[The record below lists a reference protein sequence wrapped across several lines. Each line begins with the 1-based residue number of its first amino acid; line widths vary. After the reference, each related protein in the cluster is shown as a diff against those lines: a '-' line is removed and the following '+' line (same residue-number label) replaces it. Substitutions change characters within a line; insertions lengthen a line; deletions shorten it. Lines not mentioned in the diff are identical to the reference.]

1 MNPGAESCDAENS
14 ASRFSPRDGC
24 APKPEHFVSRDPLN
38 LQIHELG
45 EWLDKGRS
53 GLDWV
58 CRMMTPTPAEIPPTL
73 LRAVGVG
80 RSYAGRAVLKN
91 VSFELLAGERLALT
105 GPSGS
110 GKTTLLNCLGGVDR
124 PDIGRIELGGVAL
137 ETLDGDALAAV
148 RRRRLGTIFQ
158 FFHLLP
164 TLTAAEN
171 VELPLQLNGV
181 PTEER
186 MERVRY
192 LLERVQVSHRADAR
206 PSELSGGEMQ
216 RVAIARALA
225 HRPELLLA
233 DEPTGNLDSRNGDNI
248 LRLLQELSDETGT
261 ALVLVTHSPDA
272 AAICHRELLLRDGEI
287 VGETVRLRP

>member
-1 MNPGAESCDAENS
+1 M
-14 ASRFSPRDGC
+14 
-24 APKPEHFVSRDPLN
+24 K
-38 LQIHELG
+38 
-45 EWLDKGRS
+45 
-53 GLDWV
+53 
-58 CRMMTPTPAEIPPTL
+58 TPAPAETPPTL

-80 RSYAGRAVLKN
+80 RSYAGRAVLKG
-91 VSFELLAGERLALT
+91 VSFELRAGERLALT

-124 PDIGRIELGGVAL
+124 PDTGRIELGGVAL
-137 ETLDGDALAAV
+137 DTLDGDALAAV

-181 PTEER
+181 PTVER
-186 MERVRY
+186 MERVRH
-192 LLERVQVSHRADAR
+192 LLERVQVAHRAEAR
-206 PSELSGGEMQ
+206 PAQLSGGEMQ

-233 DEPTGNLDSRNGDNI
+233 DEPTGNLDSRNGANI
-248 LRLLQELSDETGT
+248 LQLLRELSSETGT
-261 ALVLVTHSPDA
+261 ALVLVTHSPEA
-272 AAICHRELLLRDGEI
+272 AAICHRELELRDGEI
-287 VGETVRLRP
+287 VGERMRSLA